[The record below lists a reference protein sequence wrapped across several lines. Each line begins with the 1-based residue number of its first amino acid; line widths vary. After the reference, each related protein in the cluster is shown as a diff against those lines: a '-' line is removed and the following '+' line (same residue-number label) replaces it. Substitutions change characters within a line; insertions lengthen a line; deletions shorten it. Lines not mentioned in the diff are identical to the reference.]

1 MEFLIEWG
9 YAGLFVISFLAATV
23 LLVGS
28 EPLLLLMLT
37 QGFKPLWCLAY
48 ATAGNTLGGATSFY
62 LGHLGKWEWI
72 EKYFK
77 IKQEKIWSFQSRI
90 ESYGIWVAL
99 LTWLPFIGDP
109 IAIALGFFRITFW
122 KVLVFMLIGKCLR
135 YYLLVYGYEV
145 FGW

>member
-1 MEFLIEWG
+1 MEFFAEWG
-9 YAGLFVISFLAATV
+9 YVGLFLMSFLAATI
-23 LLVGS
+23 LPVGS

-37 QGFKPLWCLAY
+37 QAFNPLYCLIS
-48 ATAGNTLGGATSFY
+48 ATIGNTLGGATSY
-62 LGHLGKWEWI
+62 YVGHLGKWEWI

-77 IKQEKIWSFQSRI
+77 ITEEKIRSFQHRI
-90 ESYGIWVAL
+90 ESYGSWIAI